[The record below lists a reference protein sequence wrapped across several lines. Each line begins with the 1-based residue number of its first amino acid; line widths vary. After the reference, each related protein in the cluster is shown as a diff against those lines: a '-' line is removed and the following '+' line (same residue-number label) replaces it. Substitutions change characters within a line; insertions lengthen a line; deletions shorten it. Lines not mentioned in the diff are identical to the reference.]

1 LHRTL
6 SLAIPLLALTL
17 LFVLAVGAS
26 KLPRPHL

>member
-6 SLAIPLLALTL
+6 SLAIPLLTL